1 MNLLWFSFLLL
12 PLANTNLP
20 FLTKKCFG
28 LCRAMCYHVM
38 LCGIRSISNENK
50 VGELLC
56 LLSSNAP
63 NPHLV
68 NKPCSCPAAVLGK
81 RPPFPRHHAAVQSSV
96 VSAQVAFCL
105 PCSQRLLSGWLW
117 CKCWQSRWGQLM
129 RGMHSFPVSG
139 CSRTKSK
146 TSPLLSCF

>member
-20 FLTKKCFG
+20 FLSKKCFG

-105 PCSQRLLSGWLW
+105 PCKQASSVRLTLVQVLA
-117 CKCWQSRWGQLM
+117 K
-129 RGMHSFPVSG
+129 
-139 CSRTKSK
+139 
-146 TSPLLSCF
+146 PLGSADARHAFFSC